1 MLEIWSGVDCIY
13 IIIAVVFCV
22 VNIVTVP
29 RAFHTVW
36 NWAVCGARSFVSKK
50 LFSCELSPIVSNSPT
65 TLGMTRRN
73 LRRICSG

>member
-1 MLEIWSGVDCIY
+1 MLEIWSGVDCTY

-36 NWAVCGARSFVSKK
+36 NWAVCGARSFD
-50 LFSCELSPIVSNSPT
+50 CQ
-65 TLGMTRRN
+65 RN
-73 LRRICSG
+73 CFPVNCLQLYQTAPLHWE